1 MPRPIVVGNGRL
13 LITFDGDYAMR
24 DLYYPH
30 VGMLNQLCG
39 HQNLLGVWV
48 DGVFS
53 WVEQG
58 TWRCDLLYEDDTL
71 ISSVTLTNDVLGLRV
86 RAADGVHFRRDLYMK
101 QMTVENLT
109 DHQREVR
116 LFFPYDFCI
125 DQTDIGDTALY
136 DPSADGVMHYKR
148 SRCFLIGGHVP
159 GAPPGERGIFQYA
172 TGTKRFQGAE
182 GTWRDAEDGWLEGN
196 PIAQGSVDSTV
207 SFRLALAPRGRADLH
222 TWIAVGENFEDV
234 RKLHALVRERG
245 LPALVE
251 ETRTYWRTWVNKHDR
266 RWADLPADVV
276 RLFKRSLLIIRTQ
289 IDHEGAILAANDT
302 DILQFNRDHYSYM
315 WPRDGALV
323 AHALDRAGYTETTR
337 EFYRFCAKVIAPGGF
352 FWHKYHPDGSVGSS
366 WHPWIIDG
374 DVRLPI
380 QEDETALVLWAL
392 GEFYKIERDL
402 EFVDSLYEPL
412 IRPAADFLAEYRDA
426 GTGLPLDSHDL
437 WEERRGVFTFTAAAV
452 CGGLEAAAMFAELL
466 GEKDEARHYKSV
478 AAEMKAAI
486 RERLFSD
493 ELGRFTRGLTVRA
506 DGRPAPDPTPES
518 SVCGLFLLGV
528 LPADDPQMTATMERL
543 REELWVNTPVGGM
556 ARYYRDYYFC
566 RSEDF
571 DRIPGNPWVIC
582 TLWLAQWYIRTAKTT
597 ADLTRAVELLEWV
610 VDRALPGGVLAEQFH
625 PETGELL
632 SVAPLTWSHA
642 TFVWTVLD
650 YLERHASIRER
661 EVLAHAWHL
670 QS

>member
-1 MPRPIVVGNGRL
+1 MPRPLVVGNGRL
-13 LITFDGDYAMR
+13 LITFDDDYAMR

-39 HQNLLGVWV
+39 HPNSLGVWA
-48 DGVFS
+48 DGAFS

-58 TWRCDLLYEDDTL
+58 PWRCSILYEDDTL
-71 ISSVTLTNDVLGLRV
+71 ISAVTLTNDALGLRI

-101 QMTVENLT
+101 RVVVENLT

-116 LFFPYDFCI
+116 LFFPHDFCI

-136 DPSADGVMHYKR
+136 DPIADGIMHYKR
-148 SRCFLIGGHVP
+148 IRCFLISGRVP
-159 GAPPGERGIFQYA
+159 GAPAGEQGIFQYA

-207 SFRLALAPRGRADLH
+207 SFRLTLAPRARGELH
-222 TWIAVGENFEDV
+222 LWIAVGESFEDV
-234 RKLHALVRERG
+234 RRLHGVVRERG
-245 LPALVE
+245 LPALLE
-251 ETRTYWRTWVNKHDR
+251 ETRSYWRTWVNKHER
-266 RWADLPADVV
+266 RWADLPDEVV
-276 RLFKRSLLIIRTQ
+276 RLFKRSLLVIRTQ

-337 EFYRFCAKVIAPGGF
+337 EFYRFCARTIAPGGF

-374 DVRLPI
+374 EVRLPI

-392 GEFYKIERDL
+392 GEFYKIEKDL
-402 EFVDSLYEPL
+402 EFIDSLYEPL
-412 IRPAADFLAEYRDA
+412 IRPAADFLAEYRDQR
-426 GTGLPLDSHDL
+426 TGLPLDSHDL

-452 CGGLEAAAMFAELL
+452 CAGLKAAAMFARLL
-466 GEKDEARHYKSV
+466 GEKDEARHYQAV
-478 AAEMKAAI
+478 AERMREAI
-486 RERLFSD
+486 QEQLFSA
-493 ELGRFTRGLTVRA
+493 ELGRFVRGLTVRA
-506 DGRPAPDPTPES
+506 DGRAAPDSTPES
-518 SVCGLFLLGV
+518 SVSGLFLLGV
-528 LPADDPQMTATMERL
+528 LSADDPQMAATMERL
-543 REELWVNTPVGGM
+543 KDELWVKTSVGGM
-556 ARYYRDYYFC
+556 ARYFRDYYFC
-566 RSEDF
+566 RSEQF

-597 ADLTRAVELLEWV
+597 ADLEPALQLLHWT
-610 VDRALPGGVLAEQFH
+610 VDRALPSGVLAEQFH

-650 YLERHASIRER
+650 YLERYAAIRER
-661 EVLAHAWHL
+661 ETLAHMWHL